1 MKNIIFDMGNV
12 LIRFEPERYIARLGL
27 NEEDSALLMANVFK
41 GPEWQL
47 LDGGELVESEAIE
60 RIMQRVPE
68 RLLDEVVK
76 LVTMWDRP
84 IVELPGTYDL
94 VRELK
99 ERGCG
104 IYLLSNAS
112 TRQHDYWPRVRC
124 SEFFDGTMISAD
136 VKLMK
141 PDKRIFYLM
150 LDTFGLKAEDC
161 LFIDDHGPNVEAA
174 RSCGIKALQF
184 RGSADEIKNEVMDF
198 VS

>member
-47 LDGGELVESEAIE
+47 LDGGELVESKAIE

-68 RLLDEVVK
+68 RLLDEVFK

-141 PDKRIFYLM
+141 PDPRIFYLM
-150 LDTFGLKAEDC
+150 LNTFGLKAEDC

-174 RSCGIKALQF
+174 RSCEIKALQF